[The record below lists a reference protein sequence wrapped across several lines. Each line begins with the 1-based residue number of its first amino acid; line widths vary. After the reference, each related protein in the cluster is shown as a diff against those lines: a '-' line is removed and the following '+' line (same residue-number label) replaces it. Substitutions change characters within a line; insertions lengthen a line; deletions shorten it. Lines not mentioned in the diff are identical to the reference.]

1 MVQHLNVR
9 ENSDPNKLG
18 ARTETGL
25 PFVNGNLQN
34 INMVVNKMDV
44 TVKQLSQ
51 DVNSMTQD
59 FCIDLVD
66 IREEI
71 NDNVR
76 EHIRVMKNVFKEE
89 IGKSSLLIHD

>member
-1 MVQHLNVR
+1 M
-9 ENSDPNKLG
+9 
-18 ARTETGL
+18 L
-25 PFVNGNLQN
+25 PFINGNLQN
-34 INMVVNKMDV
+34 VNMVVNKMDV

-59 FCIDLVD
+59 LCIDLVD

>member
-1 MVQHLNVR
+1 M
-9 ENSDPNKLG
+9 
-18 ARTETGL
+18 L
-25 PFVNGNLQN
+25 PFINGNLQN
-34 INMVVNKMDV
+34 VNMVVNKMDV

-51 DVNSMTQD
+51 DVTSMTQD
-59 FCIDLVD
+59 LCIDLVD

>member
-1 MVQHLNVR
+1 
-9 ENSDPNKLG
+9 
-18 ARTETGL
+18 
-25 PFVNGNLQN
+25 
-34 INMVVNKMDV
+34 MVVNKMDV

-59 FCIDLVD
+59 LCIDLVD